1 MKYLLLFTTFLLI
14 MIHFDSYAQSKHNPL
29 VSEYGGIYEIPE
41 ASKRPDPSLKYH
53 LVIDVKGGAEDP
65 VEMNRSLINIA
76 RALNLHVLGGVPKEN
91 IKVVAVIHAEATP
104 VVLSN
109 EAYQQNF
116 DVNNPNDGLIY
127 ALKEAGV
134 EIYVCGQSLIAR
146 KFTGKPL
153 HPSIVVSISALTVL
167 TEYQLKGY
175 ALMSF

>member
-1 MKYLLLFTTFLLI
+1 MKYLIPLTAFFLI
-14 MIHFDSYAQSKHNPL
+14 MIHFNSHAQSKQNPI
-29 VSEYGGIYEIPE
+29 VPEYGGIYEIPE
-41 ASKRPDPSLKYH
+41 ASKRPDPSLKYN
-53 LVIDVKGGAEDP
+53 LVIDVKAGTEGAA
-65 VEMNRSLINIA
+65 EMNRSLINIA

-109 EAYQQNF
+109 EAYQQNYS
-116 DVNNPNDGLIY
+116 VANPNNGLIH

-146 KFTGKPL
+146 KFAGQSL
-153 HPSIVVSISALTVL
+153 HPAIAVSISALTVL